1 MKFNNKGQVLVMFVI
16 LLPVI
21 LLLMGVFL
29 EKMYLINEENK
40 LENIIDIACKSNDIG
55 GTIKKNDN
63 NLEVEIKT
71 VDNKTV
77 VIVKKNVK
85 GFMKYYDIKV
95 NKTCKG

>member
-1 MKFNNKGQVLVMFVI
+1 MKINNKGQVLVMFVI

-29 EKMYLINEENK
+29 EKIYLINEETK
-40 LENIIDIACKSNDIG
+40 LENIIDIACESTDLEN
-55 GTIKKNDN
+55 TIRKNDN

-71 VDNKTV
+71 TDNKKTV
-77 VIVKKNVK
+77 IIKKNIK
-85 GFMKYYDIKV
+85 GFIKNYDIKV